1 MIKVT
6 GRVRKKD
13 KVYKKSTVCN

>member
-13 KVYKKSTVCN
+13 KVYKK